1 MAQRKLTFEFTGPKE
16 IVDETF
22 ELCAQYLW
30 DKGYGIHYDAD
41 DAPILFDDLKEK
53 DKDDIISSHLGQ
65 VILDCAHTQDSMS
78 GQVIARDEANERAKE
93 RKWDA

>member
-1 MAQRKLTFEFTGPKE
+1 MAKRKLTFELEADKAM
-16 IVDETF
+16 VDETF
-22 ELCAQYLW
+22 ELCARYLW
-30 DKGYGIHYDAD
+30 EHGYGDHGTIEE
-41 DAPILFDDLKEK
+41 PILFDDLEEK